1 MDIKIIGV
9 WRFAVEDAINL
20 LSRLGGKGYEL
31 PTIGEVEALIERLE
45 RTSPFEVVASIL
57 ADNDYKSH
65 RQHYLT
71 AFGGVLNCEAFIGC
85 VKADGKIID
94 YWGGLA
100 DKLKAAAPEID
111 KNMYLSAVERLSNMV
126 QENIA
131 GMKADLDCIF
141 TGKQTAPE
149 PQQIATKLKTPEAKA
164 YFRKAIK
171 LGLMDSNYNWRKGL
185 QMLACFA
192 REMSLRL
199 NMGKGEN
206 SDGAKRISWQP
217 FETLFSIDAGK
228 LRSNYNDIQKT
239 GQQPADSYLIDKVF
253 E

>member
-1 MDIKIIGV
+1 MDIKTIGV

-20 LSRLGGKGYEL
+20 LARLGGKGYEL
-31 PTIGEVEALIERLE
+31 PTIGEVEALSGRLE

-65 RQHYLT
+65 KQRYLA

-131 GMKADLDCIF
+131 GMKKDLDGIF
-141 TGKQTAPE
+141 AKQTAQE
-149 PQQIATKLKTPEAKA
+149 PQQIATKQTRGRGRPKETFKDKMIDDADGK
-164 YFRKAIK
+164 K
-171 LGLMDSNYNWRKGL
+171 LEKIHTIMRGKKGKDFSL
-185 QMLACFA
+185 LILACIK
-192 REMSLRL
+192 
-199 NMGKGEN
+199 KGWITRPTYTQAADEFGEIG
-206 SDGAKRISWQP
+206 S
-217 FETLFSIDAGK
+217 
-228 LRSNYNDIQKT
+228 KT
-239 GQQPADSYLIDKVF
+239 GFNRYLDERMFGEKEIMGAINSLD
-253 E
+253 